1 MTNTQVARFC
11 KPVLNGSL
19 TNIKLS
25 KTQLHKIV
33 QSGGF
38 LGRLLGPLL
47 KTVLPLVGNVLKP
60 LAKSVIKPSG
70 LSAAA
75 SATDA
80 AIHNKILGSGFT
92 TLVISNEEIE
102 DIMKIVKSLEDSGWL
117 IKGISET
124 IQNKAKE
131 QKGGFISM
139 LFGTLSPSL
148 LGSLLT
154 GKRTIRAG
162 EKF

>member
-47 KTVLPLVGNVLKP
+47 KTGLPLVGNVLKP

-102 DIMKIVKSLEDSGWL
+102 DIMKIVKSLEDSG
-117 IKGISET
+117 
-124 IQNKAKE
+124 
-131 QKGGFISM
+131 
-139 LFGTLSPSL
+139 
-148 LGSLLT
+148 
-154 GKRTIRAG
+154 
-162 EKF
+162 